1 MSISPCLFLAHLLT
15 SSCVLERFID
25 SHFCSNSHSSQSIDW
40 GGGQDRDREN
50 VQTTHRKVPNDK
62 EVQPRTFIVLT
73 YIESSPQRIL
83 DKVVSCTS

>member
-25 SHFCSNSHSSQSIDW
+25 SHF
-40 GGGQDRDREN
+40 RDREN

-73 YIESSPQRIL
+73 YIELSPQRIL